1 MLRLSN
7 NSANI
12 NEEEVS
18 NFVPENNLASSGD
31 EASPLQSDALIEQL
45 QSEILNLTNLL
56 QRTQA
61 DFINFKKRSEKEFSE
76 VSLIADQKLAT
87 LLIPLLDE
95 IDLAKTHND
104 YNGTTKSLGEKIAQ
118 LADRLGVSTF
128 AVIGDEFDPN
138 RHNAIEHTDSEE
150 EVVTLVTI
158 YQQGYLAGDRLV
170 REAIVG
176 TTGGK

>member
-1 MLRLSN
+1 MSN
-7 NSANI
+7 NSAKNI
-12 NEEEVS
+12 EEEVS
-18 NFVPENNLASSGD
+18 NFEPESNPASSGG
-31 EASPLQSDALIEQL
+31 ETSPLQPEALIVQF

-61 DFINFKKRSEKEFSE
+61 DFINYKKRSEKELGE
-76 VSLIADQKLAT
+76 VSLVADQKLAT

-95 IDLAKTHND
+95 IELAKTHND

-128 AVIGDEFDPN
+128 AVIGDVFDPN

-150 EVVTLVTI
+150 EVVTLTTI